1 MFCNL
6 FVRIFIEKFDRKL
19 RKRKVRVRVYT
30 LRQNQKCMSDICSQL
45 LIILVTKN
53 EAVAVKYDRDKAGSE
68 SIQGISLQTE

>member
-1 MFCNL
+1 M
-6 FVRIFIEKFDRKL
+6 
-19 RKRKVRVRVYT
+19 YT

-68 SIQGISLQTE
+68 SIHYTGYLISN